1 MSQFLLKV
9 LISALL
15 IAAASELARRQ
26 AWFGALIASLP
37 LTSILALIWL
47 WRDGTEPAQIAAFAT
62 GIFWLV
68 LPSLLLFIVMPL
80 MLRAGYGFWPSL
92 AAGCAATMAGYAVTL
107 LAMRAWS
114 AHG

>member
-1 MSQFLLKV
+1 MTQFLLKV
-9 LISALL
+9 LISALVV
-15 IAAASELARRQ
+15 AAASELARRQ

-47 WRDGTEPAQIAAFAT
+47 WRDDAEPAQIAAFAG

-80 MLRAGYGFWPSL
+80 MLRSGFGFWTSL
-92 AAGCAATMAGYAVTL
+92 GVGCAATVLGYGATL
-107 LAMRAWS
+107 LALQNWS
-114 AHG
+114 TH